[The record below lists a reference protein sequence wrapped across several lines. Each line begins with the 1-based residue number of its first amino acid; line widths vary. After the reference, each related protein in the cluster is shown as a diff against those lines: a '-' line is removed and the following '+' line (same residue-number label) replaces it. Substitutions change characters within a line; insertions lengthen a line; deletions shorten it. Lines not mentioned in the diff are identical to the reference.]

1 MMVFALHIF
10 GKYIRQSASSGVDYR
25 IREAKEKWDGN
36 REEKKSEFAEG
47 KFISDR
53 SAGVLSE
60 PNPLKAVRRVLRDKE
75 REGVAKGRESAT
87 ELLVPL
93 IFCMRPC
100 ENRRFAGKAR
110 PFGTRM
116 YLNEAATHP
125 LCQAAAVTFFNSS

>member
-60 PNPLKAVRRVLRDKE
+60 PNPLKAARRVLRDKSV
-75 REGVAKGRESAT
+75 RGLQRGES
-87 ELLVPL
+87 
-93 IFCMRPC
+93 
-100 ENRRFAGKAR
+100 RR
-110 PFGTRM
+110 
-116 YLNEAATHP
+116 L
-125 LCQAAAVTFFNSS
+125 SSSSL